1 MVMIERLAILQT
13 MCLICLPHD
22 LEQNGSV
29 VVQLFPS
36 CGKCEWESPR
46 TVFVPPESW
55 FF

>member
-1 MVMIERLAILQT
+1 MVMIRKTCYMQT

-36 CGKCEWESPR
+36 CGKCEWESP